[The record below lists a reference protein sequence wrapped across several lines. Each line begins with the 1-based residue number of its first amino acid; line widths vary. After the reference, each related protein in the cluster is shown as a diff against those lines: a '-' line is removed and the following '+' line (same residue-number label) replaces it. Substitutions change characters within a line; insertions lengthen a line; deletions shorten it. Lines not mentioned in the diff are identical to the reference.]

1 MILRYSNK
9 RETEMKL
16 EVLEGEKIPKKDSS
30 QPLWIIALY
39 FIFIVR
45 DKKLKK
51 DEVKLTEKKLY
62 PGYNIDLLNSTSY
75 NKIDDMNITYDKTL
89 NNNNLRSLDEPDL
102 KYIGE
107 DGNFCFAK
115 IEFY

>member
-9 RETEMKL
+9 RETEIKL
-16 EVLEGEKIPKKDSS
+16 EVLEVEKIPKKDSS
-30 QPLWIIALY
+30 QPLWMALF

-45 DKKLKK
+45 DKKVKK

-62 PGYNIDLLNSTSY
+62 KGYNIDLLNSTSY
-75 NKIDDMNITYDKTL
+75 NKIDDMNIPYDKTL

-107 DGNFCFAK
+107 DDNFCFAK